1 MKKFNLSKIMRR
13 AWYFVKKMHLSISE
27 GLKKSWREAK
37 TMGEITKGSAKQIA
51 WAKDIKEGMIKAINL
66 DKKRFEE
73 KGREKWVKIREKTL
87 TDIEKVDDAEWFI
100 NLFLV
105 AKDDYN
111 SRCWVKSYTEEK
123 AIKDY
128 CLRIG
133 ASLRDMFDRNVK
145 KNHGRI

>member
-1 MKKFNLSKIMRR
+1 MKKYNLSAIMKR
-13 AWYFVKKMHLSISE
+13 AWELVKKAGLSISQA
-27 GLKKSWREAK
+27 LKKSWREAK
-37 TMGEITKGSAKQIA
+37 NIGEITKGSVKQIA

-87 TDIEKVDDAEWFI
+87 ADIEKVDDAEWFI

-105 AKDDYN
+105 AKEDYN

-128 CLRIG
+128 CLKIG
-133 ASLRDMFDRNVK
+133 ASLRDMLDR
-145 KNHGRI
+145 

>member
-1 MKKFNLSKIMRR
+1 MKKYNLSAIMKR
-13 AWYFVKKMHLSISE
+13 AWELVKKAGLSISQA
-27 GLKKSWREAK
+27 LKKSWMEAK
-37 TMGEITKGSAKQIA
+37 NIGEITKGSAKQIA

-66 DKKRFEE
+66 DKKRFE
-73 KGREKWVKIREKTL
+73 KKNKEKWVQIREKTL
-87 TDIEKVDDAEWFI
+87 ADIEKVDDAEWFI

-111 SRCWVKSYTEEK
+111 SRCWVRSYTEEK

-133 ASLRDMFDRNVK
+133 ASLRDMFDR
-145 KNHGRI
+145 